1 MSYLLCDSVY
11 KIEVVGLTVGLVIT
25 NDAIETFI
33 TYMTV
38 KIVTVRI
45 DQKCGALN
53 ILAVPV
59 SKNELMVEIEEE
71 TKTLWGILFDCP
83 LIFGVAHVDGSKE
96 SLIAHL
102 LDFIYK
108 IITTSSSNKGPVK
121 NEFILLDSPP
131 SNHLIAD
138 ELRLPVE
145 HITIDNL
152 KYGTCSSQPVSQH
165 PKSHPKSPT
174 VRIDELL
181 SRIQSSVPGMYLT
194 TQHRFTRERIEN
206 IKKVYQHG
214 SCGKNSFGQTIIVDR
229 IGNIK
234 IQNLTKVLDE
244 E

>member
-1 MSYLLCDSVY
+1 
-11 KIEVVGLTVGLVIT
+11 
-25 NDAIETFI
+25 
-33 TYMTV
+33 
-38 KIVTVRI
+38 
-45 DQKCGALN
+45 
-53 ILAVPV
+53 
-59 SKNELMVEIEEE
+59 
-71 TKTLWGILFDCP
+71 

-121 NEFILLDSPP
+121 KEFILLDSHL
-131 SNHLIAD
+131 SNHLID
-138 ELRLPVE
+138 DDLRLLVE

-152 KYGTCSSQPVSQH
+152 KYGICSSQPVSQH
-165 PKSHPKSPT
+165 SPSHPKSPT
-174 VRIDELL
+174 ARIDDLL
-181 SRIQSSVPGMYLT
+181 SRIQSSVPGISLI
-194 TQHRFTRERIEN
+194 TQHRFTRERIES

-214 SCGKNSFGQTIIVDR
+214 NCGKNSFGQTIVVDR